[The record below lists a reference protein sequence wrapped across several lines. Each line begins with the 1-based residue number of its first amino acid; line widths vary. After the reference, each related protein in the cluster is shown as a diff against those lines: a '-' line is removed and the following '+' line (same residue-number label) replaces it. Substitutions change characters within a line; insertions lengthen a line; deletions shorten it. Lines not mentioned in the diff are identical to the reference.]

1 MKIVYHDKQIVTN
14 SKKICKKKLKFVT
27 NKLFLKPL

>member
-14 SKKICKKKLKFVT
+14 SKKIC
-27 NKLFLKPL
+27 